1 MNYKPLTLNPMKKTL
16 IIIVATLA
24 ILVSKNSKAQ
34 SVDTS
39 LIQTYT
45 AFDTAKVYP
54 QLLFAS
60 NQFKLIAKQN
70 PTYWLANYY
79 AAWSIAILSFQEPDK
94 KKKDPMLDEADNFF
108 SKIELMDTANDE
120 IAVLGALLSNAR
132 LSVDPQ
138 SRHGKYGKISQGYYD
153 QALKLNP
160 NNPRVFYLQGT
171 GLYYTP
177 KLFGGGP
184 EKAQPLLAKAA
195 SLFPNDSQDIHK
207 PHWGKAANDKMLK
220 DCNDKL
226 KK

>member
-16 IIIVATLA
+16 IIVATLA
-24 ILVSKNSKAQ
+24 ILVSKNSYAQ

-39 LIQTYT
+39 LIQTYA

-120 IAVLGALLSNAR
+120 IA
-132 LSVDPQ
+132 
-138 SRHGKYGKISQGYYD
+138 
-153 QALKLNP
+153 
-160 NNPRVFYLQGT
+160 
-171 GLYYTP
+171 
-177 KLFGGGP
+177 
-184 EKAQPLLAKAA
+184 
-195 SLFPNDSQDIHK
+195 
-207 PHWGKAANDKMLK
+207 
-220 DCNDKL
+220 
-226 KK
+226 

>member
-1 MNYKPLTLNPMKKTL
+1 MNYKTVILFPMKKTL
-16 IIIVATLA
+16 IILA
-24 ILVSKNSKAQ
+24 AALGLLVTKTTTAQ
-34 SVDTS
+34 SADTA
-39 LIQTYT
+39 LMQTYA
-45 AFDTAKVYP
+45 AFDSAKVYP

-79 AAWSIAILSFQEPDK
+79 AAWSIAVLSFQEPDK

-138 SRHGKYGKISQGYYD
+138 SRHGKYGKISQGYYE
-153 QALKLNP
+153 QAIKLNP

-171 GLYYTP
+171 GVYYTP

-184 EKAQPLLAKAA
+184 EKALPLFQKAA

-207 PHWGKAANDKMLK
+207 PHWGRAANEKLLK
-220 DCNDKL
+220 DCQDKL
-226 KK
+226 SK